1 MVEDA
6 KKCPALAELA
16 KKYLAIP
23 VTFAGSERAFS
34 STDNTYIVNNE
45 AAYLQ
50 RQQIFQFFYMK
61 TIFFQ
66 NKIYDKCV
74 YICICEYSPI
84 KKLQYNSCFL

>member
-1 MVEDA
+1 VEDA
-6 KKCPALAELA
+6 NEKMSSTSRTCEKIWP
-16 KKYLAIP
+16 YQ
-23 VTFAGSERAFS
+23 FAGSERAFS

-66 NKIYDKCV
+66 NKIYGKCV